1 MITESRRI
9 TEHFHSTEFKCKHCG
24 VIKIEEELVHKLENI
39 FAKLNA
45 GKCIISSGYRCPTH
59 DVVVGGFAGRHSE
72 GLASDCIYYD
82 KNNNI
87 IPSAIVICVAYDLGE
102 LNGIAK
108 IDNNYTH
115 LDNRKN
121 GTYRGDETRGNSS
134 YWSNPYL
141 YFGISKSDVVKY
153 TGEGISNKKSVDEIA
168 HDVINGK
175 YGNYPERKN
184 KLEAEGYNYS
194 EVQNR
199 VNELVRKDTYL
210 SNPNYNGNSIVDSL
224 KQINIDSSYSY
235 RSKLASANGISNYM
249 GSAEQNL
256 LLLDKLKKGQ
266 LKRV

>member
-59 DVVVGGFAGRHSE
+59 DVAVGGFAGRHSE

-82 KNNNI
+82 KNNNV

-121 GTYRGDETRGNSS
+121 GTYRGDEPRGNSS
-134 YWSNPYL
+134 YWSNPYS
-141 YFGISKSDVVKY
+141 YFGISKSDVAKY
-153 TGEGISNKKSVDEIA
+153 TGEEISKKSIDEIA
-168 HDVINGK
+168 QDVINGK
-175 YGNYPERKN
+175 YGNYPERKA
-184 KLEAEGYNYS
+184 KLEAEGYNYA

-199 VNELVRKDTYL
+199 VNELVRKDIYL
-210 SNPNYNGNSIVDSL
+210 SNPNYSGCSIVDAL

-235 RSKLASANGISNYM
+235 RSKLASVNGISDYR

>member
-45 GKCIISSGYRCPTH
+45 SKCIISSGYRCPTH
-59 DVVVGGFAGRHSE
+59 DYNVGKIIGRHSE

-82 KNNNI
+82 KNGNI
-87 IPSAIVICVAYDLGE
+87 IPSLIVICVAYDLGE

-108 IDNNYTH
+108 INNNYTH

-121 GTYRGDETRGNSS
+121 GTYRGDEPRGNSS
-134 YWSNPYL
+134 YWSNPYT
-141 YFGISKSDVVKY
+141 YFGISKSDVTKY
-153 TGEGISNKKSVDEIA
+153 TGEEISKKSIDEIA
-168 HDVINGK
+168 ELVIKG
-175 YGNYPERKN
+175 YFGNYPERKS

-199 VNELVRKDTYL
+199 VNELVRKDVYL
-210 SNPNYNGNSIVDSL
+210 SNANYNGNSIVDAL
-224 KQINIDSSYSY
+224 KQINIDSSYLY
-235 RSKLASANGISNYM
+235 RSKLASVNGISNYR

-256 LLLDKLKKGQ
+256 LLLDKLRKGQ
-266 LKRV
+266 LKKV